1 MDRTIES
8 AFFDIFKQGG
18 IVSMCVEI
26 LEVKYKL
33 NKSLLNQIAGNS
45 DWEEFYTKTLP
56 NQIKQRACD
65 LNVDFDSLFTE
76 VGKNLSE
83 CKTNPTE
90 FSNYCLSLLSPFV
103 DFLRKVKPSKHR
115 ERERQM
121 KMDNVRL
128 LLDSGI
134 DEDRELANDI
144 QSRVEVM
151 IADWENI
158 EKEFRTISKK
168 HTEIPTE
175 ELGKYFEGNYTET
188 IFAELMRMLKDYA
201 IGIDWIL
208 AQIGVDLLNLQNDG
222 GIYLIESRN
231 IYNYI
236 QFAGTTKIAQRVFDA
251 LSQNGTQQQPDNETP
266 QRNKKQPSF
275 RSIIQYEDKERLLGR
290 LHKLI
295 DGKQGADVG
304 AVLLKAK
311 KEKYLTKCPNEKEYV
326 SEFTLVGSWAAI
338 KKYLNTNTP
347 TAEGNADNI
356 VIF

>member
-1 MDRTIES
+1 
-8 AFFDIFKQGG
+8 
-18 IVSMCVEI
+18 
-26 LEVKYKL
+26 
-33 NKSLLNQIAGNS
+33 
-45 DWEEFYTKTLP
+45 
-56 NQIKQRACD
+56 
-65 LNVDFDSLFTE
+65 
-76 VGKNLSE
+76 
-83 CKTNPTE
+83 
-90 FSNYCLSLLSPFV
+90 
-103 DFLRKVKPSKHR
+103 
-115 ERERQM
+115 
-121 KMDNVRL
+121 MDNVRL

-311 KEKYLTKCPNEKEYV
+311 KEKYLTKCPNEKEYI

>member
-1 MDRTIES
+1 MS
-8 AFFDIFKQGG
+8 
-18 IVSMCVEI
+18 
-26 LEVKYKL
+26 
-33 NKSLLNQIAGNS
+33 QIAGNF
-45 DWEEFYTKTLP
+45 DWEDFYTKTLP
-56 NQIKQRACD
+56 KKIKQRECD
-65 LNVDFDSLFTE
+65 LNVGLGSLFTE
-76 VGKNLSE
+76 VGTNLSE
-83 CKTNPTE
+83 YKTAPTE
-90 FSNYCLSLLSPFV
+90 FSNYCLSLLSPFA

-115 ERERQM
+115 EKERQM
-121 KMDNVRL
+121 KMDDVKS
-128 LLDSGI
+128 LLDSGS
-134 DEDRELANDI
+134 DEDRELANKI
-144 QSRVEVM
+144 QSRVEEM
-151 IADWENI
+151 ISDWENI
-158 EKEFRTISKK
+158 EKGFRTIFKK

-175 ELGKYFEGNYTET
+175 ELEKYFEENYTET

-208 AQIGVDLLNLQNDG
+208 AQNGIDLLKLQNDS

-236 QFAGTTKIAQRVFDA
+236 QFAGTKEIAQRVFNA
-251 LSQNGTQQQPDNETP
+251 LSQNGTQQQPG
-266 QRNKKQPSF
+266 KKQPCF
-275 RSIIQYEDKERLLGR
+275 RSIIQYEDKERLLDR
-290 LHKLI
+290 LHALI

-311 KEKYLTKCPNEKEYV
+311 KEKYLMKCPNEKEYV